1 MIGIMLATALMTA
14 VVTMAVSFQKSLV
27 SYEKKKSGDFHYA
40 FLQQDQE
47 LMEKIKA
54 NRNIESYYET
64 VGIGYANLEGCTNE
78 DKPYVFVE
86 AMDEKALERSSVQ
99 LEEGR
104 MPKNDSELLIS
115 KTIFTNGGVEWNVGD
130 KVTLSVGKR
139 VYDGEENYDN
149 FKKGALLGQ
158 ESGYLVDEDKVEPK
172 FEKTYTIVGV
182 TKRLSYGEEDYSA
195 PGYTVITYMG
205 QKEQEDFDA
214 RVSPIVALRRN
225 KDIKLTAKKI
235 RTPKWISAM
244 FGVSLDELTEEDL
257 KNFSDIEERED
268 VKAVTISRVSYLQ
281 FDKKH
286 ALVQLL
292 MCIQLGMKQPTYV
305 LYDRLG
311 GMIEM
316 GYHYPWTGVL
326 IAIAAVALLLG
337 GIMQYSLA
345 QIRKQNIIETL
356 RQDNV

>member
-1 MIGIMLATALMTA
+1 MERCIFREKNLKLNKKRTIVTMIGIMLATALMTA

-172 FEKTYTIVGV
+172 FEKTYTIVV
-182 TKRLSYGEEDYSA
+182 MTD
-195 PGYTVITYMG
+195 
-205 QKEQEDFDA
+205 
-214 RVSPIVALRRN
+214 
-225 KDIKLTAKKI
+225 
-235 RTPKWISAM
+235 
-244 FGVSLDELTEEDL
+244 
-257 KNFSDIEERED
+257 
-268 VKAVTISRVSYLQ
+268 
-281 FDKKH
+281 
-286 ALVQLL
+286 
-292 MCIQLGMKQPTYV
+292 
-305 LYDRLG
+305 
-311 GMIEM
+311 
-316 GYHYPWTGVL
+316 
-326 IAIAAVALLLG
+326 
-337 GIMQYSLA
+337 
-345 QIRKQNIIETL
+345 
-356 RQDNV
+356 